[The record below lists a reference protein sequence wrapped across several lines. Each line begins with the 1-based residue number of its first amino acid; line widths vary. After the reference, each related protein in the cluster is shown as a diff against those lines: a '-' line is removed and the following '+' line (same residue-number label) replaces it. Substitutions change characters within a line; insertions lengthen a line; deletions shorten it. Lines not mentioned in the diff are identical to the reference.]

1 MKYIKLEEAILLHD
15 EMINKIGGS
24 KGYNSIQIGYLDS
37 ALENIQ
43 NDLYYPNI
51 EDKITHLVFSC
62 IKFHPF
68 NDGNKRTSILLADIF
83 LEANKIKLDDEKFY
97 VKMEDIVVKVATDKI
112 NKNDLKEIFKDFIKN
127 NSSTNKT
134 PPKKNKQ

>member
-1 MKYIKLEEAILLHD
+1 MKYIKLEEAVLLHD

-134 PPKKNKQ
+134 PPKKE

>member
-1 MKYIKLEEAILLHD
+1 M
-15 EMINKIGGS
+15 
-24 KGYNSIQIGYLDS
+24 
-37 ALENIQ
+37 
-43 NDLYYPNI
+43 
-51 EDKITHLVFSC
+51 
-62 IKFHPF
+62 
-68 NDGNKRTSILLADIF
+68 LADIF

-134 PPKKNKQ
+134 SPKKNKQ

>member
-1 MKYIKLEEAILLHD
+1 MKYIKLEEAVLLHD

-43 NDLYYPNI
+43 NDSYYPNI
-51 EDKITHLVFSC
+51 EDKVTHLVFSC

-68 NDGNKRTSILLADIF
+68 NDGNKRTSILLADTF
-83 LEANKIKLDDEKFY
+83 LEANKIELDDEKFY
-97 VKMEDIVVKVATDKI
+97 KKMEDIVVKIATDEISKD
-112 NKNDLKEIFKDFIKN
+112 DLRDIFKAFIYGSDGDKN
-127 NSSTNKT
+127 K
-134 PPKKNKQ
+134 PKKAKQ